1 MRPQALVLS
10 RSAVAAI
17 AATFLLMGMLA
28 AAYGP
33 LLEHLTGRF
42 AITLPVAGASLS
54 VHFAGALLGVVV
66 LMRSMER
73 LSGRASITI
82 GTGCLAAGCAAVALA
97 PTWQLF
103 LVGVFVLGLGYG
115 ALVIGLNQLVAYS
128 AGPRRSAL
136 LNALNGAYSAG
147 AVASPILVS
156 NFAQQH
162 LSLLYAGAATIAI
175 VLLPG
180 AVGISGRLPVA
191 GRAAGRPTLVVAI
204 FVCAFILYVGTEA
217 GTGGWIT
224 SHLESV
230 GLRPGNAAAVT
241 SGFYLALA
249 TGRLLFTLVPPKV
262 PEPVIVLTGSA
273 VAAVCLL
280 AAWVGALAPFAYV
293 VAGLAMAPIFPTGI
307 VWLARIRPGDARA
320 TSWLYP
326 AAMVGGI
333 AGPGA
338 IGLVIAQF
346 GLSWAPLVLSAV
358 AAGALLTFWLASTS
372 SRPERR

>member
-1 MRPQALVLS
+1 V
-10 RSAVAAI
+10 I

-33 LLEHLTGRF
+33 LLEHLTRRF
-42 AITLPVAGASLS
+42 AISLPVAGASLS
-54 VHFAGALLGVVV
+54 AHFTGALLGVLV

-73 LSGRASITI
+73 FSGRASIRM

-97 PTWQLF
+97 PSWPLF

-128 AGPRRSAL
+128 DGPRRSAL

-162 LSLLYAGAATIAI
+162 LSLLYAGAAAIAI
-175 VLLPG
+175 ALVPG
-180 AVGISGRLPVA
+180 AAGISGRLPVP
-191 GRAAGRPTLVVAI
+191 GRAAGRPTLLVGI
-204 FVCAFILYVGTEA
+204 FVCAFVLYVATEA

-249 TGRLLFTLVPPKV
+249 AGRLLFALVPPKV
-262 PEPVIVLTGSA
+262 PEPVIVLTGTA

-280 AAWVGALAPFAYV
+280 AAWVGVLAPWAYIVTGLALAPV
-293 VAGLAMAPIFPTGI
+293 FPTGI
-307 VWLARIRPGDARA
+307 VWLARTRPGDARA
-320 TSWLYP
+320 TSWLFP

-346 GLSWAPLVLSAV
+346 GLSWAPLVLFAV
-358 AAGALLTFWLASTS
+358 ATGTLATFWLASTS
-372 SRPERR
+372 ARLERG